1 MQQKLKNTTKFYKIV
16 KTTVSLSM
24 RVIADISNIES
35 ISNSSKKY
43 IIKAFV
49 KELSVLLTYAEEGVC
64 Y

>member
-1 MQQKLKNTTKFYKIV
+1 MQQKLQNTTKFYKIV

-35 ISNSSKKY
+35 ISNPSKKY
-43 IIKAFV
+43 IIIAFV

-64 Y
+64 C

>member
-1 MQQKLKNTTKFYKIV
+1 MQNTTKFYKIV

-43 IIKAFV
+43 IIIVFV
-49 KELSVLLTYAEEGVC
+49 KELSVLLTYTEEGVC

>member
-1 MQQKLKNTTKFYKIV
+1 MKNTTKFYKIV

-43 IIKAFV
+43 IIIVFV
-49 KELSVLLTYAEEGVC
+49 KELSVLLTYTEEGVC

>member
-1 MQQKLKNTTKFYKIV
+1 MQNTTKFYKIV

-43 IIKAFV
+43 IIIVFV